1 MERKTIGG
9 FIAALRKANG
19 MTQKDLADRLN
30 VSDKTVSRWE
40 QDNGAPDLS
49 LIPVIAEIFDVTCD
63 ELLRG
68 ERKSPEQRM
77 EPAEEQATSPKA
89 EKQRQRLLTVSLSKY
104 KTRTYIAMGLSVAG
118 LIAAMICNLGFL
130 RAIIGFFV
138 AAVFYLASIVCQ
150 AVFVNGALLSVS
162 DESLTA
168 AEMGRFKRTVIRL
181 AQRSIGLTV
190 VLFAIS
196 LPLVVFSYDA
206 YIGLTASSWLS
217 YGLTFGVLTLVILCV
232 VYWFLN
238 ASLLKKGAYS
248 LPEQEER
255 VWRSNHKLQRK
266 CATILVIVLLVTGIV
281 QVLVTTIWDAYA
293 LSEGTEF
300 HDYESF
306 VEFMEQDIPYS
317 SYDFSWD
324 GTVST
329 PNASVREETTYY
341 DQFGNE
347 ISEED
352 ALKIKLRIYDGT
364 EEGKVVCEYI
374 DRNQSVAS
382 ISYTQTG
389 ESLLPITVITFRQ
402 LAGGQAKYNIINAA
416 FVALYCLE
424 IAAAFVVYFKKRVR

>member
-130 RAIIGFFV
+130 RAIIGFF
-138 AAVFYLASIVCQ
+138 AAAAFYLASIVCQ
-150 AVFVNGALLSVS
+150 AVFINNALLSVS
-162 DESLTA
+162 DESLSVT
-168 AEMGRFKRTVIRL
+168 EMGQFKGTVIRL
-181 AQRSIGLTV
+181 AQKSIGLTV
-190 VLFAIS
+190 ILFAIS
-196 LPLVVFSYDA
+196 LPLILFTGGA
-206 YIGLTASSWLS
+206 YLGLSARSWLIHGLA
-217 YGLTFGVLTLVILCV
+217 YGALALVILSV
-232 VYWFLN
+232 VLWLFN
-238 ASLLKKGAYS
+238 GSMAKKGSLLLS
-248 LPEQEER
+248 ER
-255 VWRSNHKLQRK
+255 NHKLKRN
-266 CATILVIVLLVTGIV
+266 CALIAAAIILVTYIAQVCVTNR
-281 QVLVTTIWDAYA
+281 WNAYE

-300 HDYESF
+300 YDYESF
-306 VEFMEQDIPYS
+306 VEFMELDVPYTD
-317 SYDFSWD
+317 YEVGWN
-324 GTVST
+324 GTVSAPN
-329 PNASVREETTYY
+329 PNASVGLDYY
-341 DQFGNE
+341 DQYGNE
-347 ISEED
+347 ISEEE
-352 ALKIKLRIYDGT
+352 ALRRELILSDGT
-364 EEGKVVCEYI
+364 VACSFI
-374 DRNQSVAS
+374 DRNGSVATF
-382 ISYTQTG
+382 SYTEKDG
-389 ESLLPITVITFRQ
+389 SLLPITVITFRQ